1 MSETIYSTVPNLKEV
16 EQESKDSLVSFLR
29 NNPGR
34 FYTARKLAV
43 ECGFPKTQTY
53 PELRRAVTEAVEIY
67 NIPIVSNIK
76 GFAYIDKNS
85 PSGQNMIKKCLQHL
99 EQRDLGLHRRIEAY
113 KEMLA

>member
-53 PELRRAVTEAVEIY
+53 PELRRAIKELVAEGHS
-67 NIPIVSNIK
+67 IVSTIK
-76 GFAYIDKNS
+76 GFVFVDKTTE
-85 PSGQNMIKKCLQHL
+85 SGRNMLRVNIIHF
-99 EQRDLGLHRRIEAY
+99 EQRIKGMQRSINDLRA
-113 KEMLA
+113 ML